1 MSFDHRVEN
10 FIFLRCKIFPCF
22 NIDSIHSQSKSQQ
35 AILSYQLT
43 ASKVFMER
51 QKTKNSNTILMKTKT
66 EGLSLPNLKI
76 YYKAKGKKH
85 DIGKRIDG

>member
-1 MSFDHRVEN
+1 
-10 FIFLRCKIFPCF
+10 
-22 NIDSIHSQSKSQQ
+22 
-35 AILSYQLT
+35 
-43 ASKVFMER
+43 MER
-51 QKTKNSNTILMKTKT
+51 QKTKNSNTILMKNKT